1 MFDFCGGRL
10 VRVCR
15 HCFFAL
21 TELLATLSV
30 IYNVTLIVLLS
41 ALRPRHTAGVFALKK
56 WVHPSRTHPHL
67 FMIDLLNLCCLQLGT
82 DAPNRSEQFS
92 CGFL

>member
-41 ALRPRHTAGVFALKK
+41 ALQKKGGYPHGRPPFGPKLKTK
-56 WVHPSRTHPHL
+56 P
-67 FMIDLLNLCCLQLGT
+67 LLSI
-82 DAPNRSEQFS
+82 RE
-92 CGFL
+92 

>member
-15 HCFFAL
+15 HFIL
-21 TELLATLSV
+21 HITELLATLSV

-41 ALRPRHTAGVFALKK
+41 ALQKKGGYPHWRPPFGPKLKTK
-56 WVHPSRTHPHL
+56 P
-67 FMIDLLNLCCLQLGT
+67 LLSI
-82 DAPNRSEQFS
+82 RE
-92 CGFL
+92 